1 MTKQYVLTGQIAT
14 EPVTFTFEAKEL
26 EPNGAMLEGVVRITT
41 TDPKVYSL
49 FKGAF
54 HVTLKPQFRFA
65 FIQGTREDFA
75 ADETLLAHRAGAF
88 NEDFE
93 LDSYSLE
100 QSEPIICS
108 IKTYDPHHKKLSCN
122 RVGLFK
128 KGKLLEGEETKYPH
142 ALETSDF
149 KELYYKGKKLIDNRG
164 CATVRGDA
172 CLYHDEEGILVG
184 IKCDGSMLITTGLE
198 YGRASKLQ
206 LSVTTKNGEIA
217 TVAVKTSLYAA
228 IWTARLCEKNHFKI
242 QSPYADLLN
251 PEAIKVALMPVLH
264 LLSERAVIQ
273 PLDMQML

>member
-128 KGKLLEGEETKYPH
+128 KGKLLEGEET
-142 ALETSDF
+142 
-149 KELYYKGKKLIDNRG
+149 N
-164 CATVRGDA
+164 
-172 CLYHDEEGILVG
+172 ILTLLKHQTLKNCI
-184 IKCDGSMLITTGLE
+184 IK
-198 YGRASKLQ
+198 
-206 LSVTTKNGEIA
+206 
-217 TVAVKTSLYAA
+217 
-228 IWTARLCEKNHFKI
+228 EKN
-242 QSPYADLLN
+242 
-251 PEAIKVALMPVLH
+251 
-264 LLSERAVIQ
+264 
-273 PLDMQML
+273 